1 MRGVAMVKRKAAS
14 SEGKGPSRKGGA
26 KEMLRSFGRASSRVP
41 GKIPPYVRA
50 LLLRNREFILKEVVE
65 VQGLMRLLMKHRNT
79 GEKWTREELGEI
91 RAHMKEISKIVP
103 VVVDFLL
110 PGGTIL
116 LPFLAEVLDRRKEP
130 RDPSPSPGEG
140 NLP

>member
-1 MRGVAMVKRKAAS
+1 MGFSKRKPPS
-14 SEGKGPSRKGGA
+14 PGEKEPSRKRGA
-26 KEMLRSFGRASSRVP
+26 GERLRSFGRASFKVP
-41 GKIPPYVRA
+41 GKIPPYVRD

-103 VVVDFLL
+103 VVVVFLL

-116 LPFLAEVLDRRKEP
+116 IPFLAEVLDRRKEP
-130 RDPSPSPGEG
+130 RKPSPSAAEG

>member
-1 MRGVAMVKRKAAS
+1 MGFTKRKPPSPGEKEPVLKGAAR
-14 SEGKGPSRKGGA
+14 ER
-26 KEMLRSFGRASSRVP
+26 LRSLGRASSKVS
-41 GKIPPYVRA
+41 GKISPYVRD

-79 GEKWTREELGEI
+79 GDRWTREELKAI

-103 VVVDFLL
+103 VVVVFLL

-130 RDPSPSPGEG
+130 RKPSPSAAEG

>member
-1 MRGVAMVKRKAAS
+1 VIMVKRKAAS
-14 SEGKGPSRKGGA
+14 PGEKGLSRKGGA
-26 KEMLRSFGRASSRVP
+26 RERLRALGRASFRVP
-41 GKIPPYVRA
+41 GKIPPYVRG
-50 LLLRNREFILKEVVE
+50 LLLRNREFILKEAVE

-79 GEKWTREELGEI
+79 GEKWTREELREI

-103 VVVDFLL
+103 VVVVFLL

-130 RDPSPSPGEG
+130 RKPSPAAAEG
-140 NLP
+140 NPP